1 MVAVTAGDR
10 LGRWVDWREEVP
22 PASSWF
28 RRRCEVRN
36 TLTVA
41 RLLAGAALGGRRS
54 AAPEPG
60 PAHPVVFVVGCPRS
74 GTTWLQEL
82 VAGSPA
88 VATTQ
93 ESHVYEA
100 LYRPV
105 VAHGARRVEGWVKAL
120 QRRDLGSREQRW
132 VGLHWWVTHGEL
144 VGVIADALACPGDD
158 RAVASRA
165 VRGVLDGW
173 FTRHGRG
180 ATVLLEKTPSHLFV
194 VPEIVSTFPDAR
206 IIEIVRDPRDVCVSL
221 EKQALTLAWPPRRRI
236 DQIRLWRRYVTC
248 GDELADRPGVAGRLR
263 RVRFE
268 DLSADTAGVLAEL
281 FSFLGLDADETE
293 IGRIVEAN
301 RITRFPRRR
310 DGSHRRM
317 GEVGSWRTEL
327 DPAEVALIET
337 ELGPEMD
344 RLGYERS

>member
-1 MVAVTAGDR
+1 MALTVEDR

-22 PASSWF
+22 PASAWF
-28 RRRCEVRN
+28 RRVNAARN
-36 TLTVA
+36 TATVA
-41 RLLAGAALGGRRS
+41 SLLARRALGRS
-54 AAPEPG
+54 HARPAHA

-82 VAGSPA
+82 IASSPA

-93 ESHVYEA
+93 ESHVYEV

-105 VAHGARRVEGWVKAL
+105 VAHGAHRARGWVKAL

-132 VGLHWWVTHGEL
+132 VGLHWWVTHAEL
-144 VGVIADALACPGDD
+144 VGVIAEALEQGGDD
-158 RAVASRA
+158 RRIASHA

-173 FTRHGRG
+173 FDRHGRG
-180 ATVLLEKTPSHLFV
+180 ASILLEKTPSHLFV
-194 VPEIVSTFPDAR
+194 VPEIVATFPGAR

-221 EKQALTLAWPPRRRI
+221 EKQALTLSWPPTRRI
-236 DQIRLWRRYVTC
+236 DQIRLWRRYVAC
-248 GDELADRPGVAGRLR
+248 GNELARRPGIAERLR

-268 DLSADTAGVLAEL
+268 DLKADPEAVLADL
-281 FSFLGLDADETE
+281 FAFVGIPADPDE
-293 IGRIVEAN
+293 ITGIVEAN
-301 RITRFPRRR
+301 RITRFPGRR
-310 DGSHRRM
+310 DGSHRRK

-327 DPAEVALIET
+327 DRADVALVEA

-344 RLGYERS
+344 DLGYARS

>member
-1 MVAVTAGDR
+1 MALTADDR

-22 PASSWF
+22 PASPWF
-28 RRRCEVRN
+28 RRLIAARN
-36 TLTVA
+36 TATVA
-41 RLLAGAALGGRRS
+41 SLLARRALGRPRP
-54 AAPEPG
+54 APVPA

-82 VAGSPA
+82 VASSPA

-105 VAHGARRVEGWVKAL
+105 VAHGAHRATGWVKAL

-132 VGLHWWVTHGEL
+132 VGLHWWVTHAEL
-144 VGVIADALACPGDD
+144 VGVIAEALEQEGDD
-158 RAVASRA
+158 RQIASRA

-173 FTRHGRG
+173 FARHGG
-180 ATVLLEKTPSHLFV
+180 DATTLLEKTPSHLFV
-194 VPEIVSTFPDAR
+194 VPEIVATFPGAR
-206 IIEIVRDPRDVCVSL
+206 IIEIVRDPRDVCLSL
-221 EKQALTLAWPPRRRI
+221 EKQALTLSWPPTRRI

-248 GDELADRPGVAGRLR
+248 GNELARRAGIAERIR

-268 DLSADTAGVLAEL
+268 DLHAAPEEVLAEL
-281 FSFLGLDADETE
+281 FAFVGIPADPDELT
-293 IGRIVEAN
+293 RIVEAN
-301 RITRFPRRR
+301 RITRFPGRR
-310 DGSHRRM
+310 DGSHRRK
-317 GEVGSWRTEL
+317 GEVGAWRAEL
-327 DPAEVALIET
+327 DPADVALIEA

-344 RLGYERS
+344 RLGYDRS